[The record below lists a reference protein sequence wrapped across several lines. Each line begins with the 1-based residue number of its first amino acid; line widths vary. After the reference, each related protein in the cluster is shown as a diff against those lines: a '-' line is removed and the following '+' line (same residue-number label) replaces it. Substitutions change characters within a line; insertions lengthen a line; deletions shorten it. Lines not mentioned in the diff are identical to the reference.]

1 MLTLI
6 SGVPGSGKTL
16 WTVNQILNNSEF
28 KDRPCYVHNLDG
40 FDFTARP
47 GLFPLDDPK
56 TWNDLPEKSV
66 IVFDEAQYAFP
77 VRPAN
82 QPPPSWVDLFSTH
95 RHKGYDIFMTSQH
108 PTMIDGHIR
117 KIVGRHLHFLR
128 VFGLK
133 SCTIFE
139 WPEYRTDNVD
149 SSARRKMAI
158 SRRWQYPAR
167 VFGSYKSADAHT
179 HGVHIPLK
187 VWSIPFLFIFAGVCG
202 WYLYHKVSSG
212 DLVSMGTSH
221 SAPVSSTVSAPP
233 VVWRST
239 VSPTPVSSPLPSPPA
254 LPSLQILGTISS
266 GNRSDFMVRSPSG
279 GYILVNSRHCVRNI
293 SNWVCDVGGTRAAL
307 ILPSSSSPSVAAP
320 SLVST
325 R

>member
-16 WTVNQILNNSEF
+16 WTVNQILNNAEF

-66 IVFDEAQYAFP
+66 IIFDEAQYAFP

-82 QPPPSWVDLFSTH
+82 QPPPPWVDLFSTH
-95 RHKGYDIFMTSQH
+95 RHKGYDVFMTSQH

-158 SRRWQYPAR
+158 SKRWQYPR
-167 VFGSYKSADAHT
+167 KVFGSYKSADAHT
-179 HGVHIPLK
+179 HGVHIPWK
-187 VWSIPFLFIFAGVCG
+187 VWSIPIFFCLAGLSG
-202 WYLYHKVSSG
+202 WYLFHKLHSG
-212 DLVSMGTSH
+212 DLASLGTQKVAAVH
-221 SAPVSSTVSAPP
+221 SSPVP
-233 VVWRST
+233 VVWHPT
-239 VSPTPVSSPLPSPPA
+239 VASVPPPPKPLPT
-254 LPSLQILGTISS
+254 LQIIGSISDGS
-266 GNRSDFMVRSPSG
+266 KFDFMVRSPSG
-279 GYILVNSRHCVRNI
+279 GYVLVNRRHCVRNI
-293 SNWVCDVGGTRAAL
+293 SQWVCNVGGISASLLA
-307 ILPSSSSPSVAAP
+307 ISSSGSVPSGAQP
-320 SLVST
+320 T
-325 R
+325 Q

>member
-16 WTVNQILNNSEF
+16 WTVNQILNNAEY

-40 FDFTARP
+40 FDFTARS

-66 IVFDEAQYAFP
+66 IIFDEAQYAFP

-82 QPPPSWVDLFSTH
+82 QPPPPWVDQFSTH
-95 RHKGYDIFMTSQH
+95 RHKGYDVFMTSQH

-117 KIVGRHLHFLR
+117 KVVGRHLHFLR

-158 SRRWQYPAR
+158 SKRWQYPR
-167 VFGSYKSADAHT
+167 KVFGAYKSADAHT
-179 HGVHIPLK
+179 HGIHIPWK
-187 VWSIPFLFIFAGVCG
+187 VWSIPVFFGFALLSG
-202 WYLYHKVSSG
+202 WYLFHILHSG
-212 DLVSMGTSH
+212 QLASLGTQKT
-221 SAPVSSTVSAPP
+221 APVVSAAPASPP

-239 VSPTPVSSPLPSPPA
+239 VGAAPSRPAPAQPLPT
-254 LPSLQILGTISS
+254 LQVLGSISS
-266 GNRSDFMVRSPSG
+266 GSRHDFMVKAPSG
-279 GYILVNSRHCVRNI
+279 GYVLVNKVHCVRDI
-293 SNWVCDVGGTRAAL
+293 SNWTCDVGGVRAAL
-307 ILPSSSSPSVAAP
+307 IGNPSPLAVAVP
-320 SLVST
+320 PTVQPT
-325 R
+325 Q

>member
-16 WTVNQILNNSEF
+16 WTVNQILNNPDY
-28 KDRPCYVHNLDG
+28 KDRPVYVHNLDG
-40 FDFTARP
+40 FDFTARD

-56 TWNDLPEKSV
+56 TWNNLPEKSV
-66 IVFDEAQYAFP
+66 IIFDEAQYAFP

-82 QPPPSWVDLFSTH
+82 QAPPPWVDLFSTH
-95 RHKGYDIFMTSQH
+95 RHKGYDVFMTSQH

-158 SRRWQYPAR
+158 SKRWQYPKK
-167 VFGSYKSADAHT
+167 VFGAYKSADAHT
-179 HGVHIPLK
+179 HGIHIPWK
-187 VWSIPFLFIFAGVCG
+187 VWSIPIFFTLALVAGLYLFHI
-202 WYLYHKVSSG
+202 LHSG
-212 DLVSMGTSH
+212 QLASLGTKPTAAATVPAARPLAPASLH
-221 SAPVSSTVSAPP
+221 TVVASSAPVSVAVPTLHVYGSISDAGRFYFVVVSKHG
-233 VVWRST
+233 
-239 VSPTPVSSPLPSPPA
+239 
-254 LPSLQILGTISS
+254 QYI
-266 GNRSDFMVRSPSG
+266 MVNKSHC
-279 GYILVNSRHCVRNI
+279 SRDI
-293 SNWVCDVGGTRAAL
+293 MNWVCNLGGVRASL
-307 ILPSSSSPSVAAP
+307 ISSSSS
-320 SLVST
+320 
-325 R
+325 

>member
-6 SGVPGSGKTL
+6 SGVPGAGKTL
-16 WTVNQILNNSEF
+16 WTVHQILNNPEF
-28 KDRPCYVHNLDG
+28 KDRPVYVHNLDG

-47 GLFPLDDPK
+47 GLFPLEDPK

-66 IVFDEAQYAFP
+66 IIFDEAQYAFP

-82 QPPPSWVDLFSTH
+82 QAPPPWVDLFSTH
-95 RHKGYDIFMTSQH
+95 RHKGYDVFMTSQH

-117 KIVGRHLHFLR
+117 KVVGRHLHFLR

-158 SRRWQYPAR
+158 SKRWQYPKK

-179 HGVHIPLK
+179 HGVRIPWK
-187 VWSIPFLFIFAGVCG
+187 VWSIPIFFVLAAVMGFYLF
-202 WYLYHKVSSG
+202 HKISSG
-212 DLVSMGTSH
+212 DLASLGTKKVVKS
-221 SAPVSSTVSAPP
+221 SVKSSSLPGIAPHTLP
-233 VVWRST
+233 VVQSR
-239 VSPTPVSSPLPSPPA
+239 PVVQQLKTYH
-254 LPSLQILGTISS
+254 IYGHISNS
-266 GNRSDFMVRSPSG
+266 HAYYFVVITGHKDYV
-279 GYILVNSRHCVRNI
+279 LVNRRHCVHQLD
-293 SNWVCDVGGTRAAL
+293 NWVCMIGNARA
-307 ILPSSSSPSVAAP
+307 
-320 SLVST
+320 SLFS
-325 R
+325 